1 MKRWLGWTMVLGLG
15 GALATG
21 CVSRQEDGAKQMG
34 PPYTPLQEKYKS
46 PSASEAESRQVGTE
60 GTGGGGTEGI
70 TTDHWQDHPAAGENA
85 NTAQGPYILSQPQVV
100 PRERR
105 AAPLGVGGGIDSAR
119 QMANDQ
125 LESSR
130 EAESH

>member
-34 PPYTPLQEKYKS
+34 PPNTPLQEKYKS
-46 PSASEAESRQVGTE
+46 PSGTEAESRQVGTGGAGGE
-60 GTGGGGTEGI
+60 GVTP
-70 TTDHWQDHPAAGENA
+70 DHWQDHPAGGENA
-85 NTAQGPYILSQPQVV
+85 NTAQGPFILSQPQSV

-105 AAPLGVGGGIDSAR
+105 AAPLGVGGGIDTAR
-119 QMANDQ
+119 KMASDQ
-125 LESSR
+125 LEAGQK
-130 EAESH
+130 AESH